1 MCGDGTKQIVC
12 MIVKKFICNP
22 FQENCYVVT
31 EDGETLIIDCG
42 AWDRFEQ
49 ERIAQYIENEAV
61 ASDGSSTKVVGHL
74 LTHGHLDHVFGAA
87 WVQEKW
93 GIMPTIGCKDERM
106 LYGLQEQCDMWGIP
120 AMASV
125 GKAKLCNEGDLM
137 VGHFRI
143 KVIETPGHT
152 AGGVCYMIGDLV
164 FTGDT
169 LFDGGYGRTD
179 LPGGNFEKLMDSL
192 ERLSTIIRG
201 KKVYPG
207 HGGAFF
213 SSK

>member
-1 MCGDGTKQIVC
+1 
-12 MIVKKFICNP
+12 MIVKNFICNP
-22 FQENCYVVT
+22 FQENCYVVA
-31 EDGETLIIDCG
+31 EDGEALIIDCG
-42 AWDRFEQ
+42 VWDRYEQ
-49 ERIAQYIENEAV
+49 EKIAKYIGNKGIM
-61 ASDGSSTKVVGHL
+61 DDCKPLKVVGHI

-93 GIMPTIGCKDERM
+93 GIMPTVGCKDEHM
-106 LYGLQEQCDMWGIP
+106 LYRLEEQCEMWGIP
-120 AMASV
+120 GMASV
-125 GKAKLCNEGDLM
+125 GKAHLCSEGEMM
-137 VGHFRI
+137 VGLFRV
-143 KVIETPGHT
+143 KVVETPGHT

-179 LPGGNFEKLMDSL
+179 LPGGNFDELMRSL

-207 HGGAFF
+207 HGGAFCF
-213 SSK
+213 